1 MRYWRCQM
9 NSTWWSMAHFDR
21 YSRTVIWRHYYF
33 FWRLESINTLYFNQT
48 RLCSIEKWKT
58 IRIQLTIFY
67 IEDSKA
73 CSEITYDPAVHRETW
88 QNDNSFVLGVYTRRK
103 RKCRGCELQFMQPAS
118 KFVIRHEE
126 RNHGSNQNVYYHC
139 NPSCIKPLHPY
150 FKACEVTATS
160 TLARNLTV
168 EDVKRIRRY
177 DIELAFVHKV
187 WKYLAFRAHDAAK
200 LIETLEFVGF

>member
-1 MRYWRCQM
+1 M
-9 NSTWWSMAHFDR
+9 TALL
-21 YSRTVIWRHYYF
+21 F
-33 FWRLESINTLYFNQT
+33 FLKARKY
-48 RLCSIEKWKT
+48 KY
-58 IRIQLTIFY
+58 TIFQSDTTMQY
-67 IEDSKA
+67 REMENNSHTIDDFYGEDSKA

-88 QNDNSFVLGVYTRRK
+88 QNDNSFVLDVYTRRK
-103 RKCRGCELQFMQPAS
+103 RKCRGCELQFMQLAS

-187 WKYLAFRAHDAAK
+187 
-200 LIETLEFVGF
+200 